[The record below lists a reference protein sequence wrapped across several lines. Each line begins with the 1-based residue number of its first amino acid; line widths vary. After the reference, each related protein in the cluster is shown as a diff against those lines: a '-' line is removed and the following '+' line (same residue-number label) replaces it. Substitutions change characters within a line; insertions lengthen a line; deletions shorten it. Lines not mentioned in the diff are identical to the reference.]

1 MRSKLLHFGGPLKIG
16 IQKYRYKIAFKSE
29 YLYRKAKEI
38 TEITNFINLKTTT
51 MSYNP
56 EK

>member
-1 MRSKLLHFGGPLKIG
+1 MRSKLLHFGGPLKKG
-16 IQKYRYKIAFKSE
+16 IQKYRNKIELKSE

-38 TEITNFINLKTTT
+38 IEITNFINLKMTT